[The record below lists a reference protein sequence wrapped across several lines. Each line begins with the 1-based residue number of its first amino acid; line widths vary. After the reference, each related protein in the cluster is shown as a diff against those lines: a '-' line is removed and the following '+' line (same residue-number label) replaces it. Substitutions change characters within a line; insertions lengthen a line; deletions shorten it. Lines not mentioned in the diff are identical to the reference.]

1 MDKKEAKRILSDAK
15 AVLTQYIESRGL
27 RKTQERYAILE
38 AVYGFNEPFS
48 IEDLSNALMEK
59 CQVTL
64 PTLYRTLDLFITLGL
79 VIRHTQKDV
88 QHYEKCYGEKSFF
101 QMVCVHCGKTIPFKS
116 AALVEA
122 LRDSKYPRF
131 RPVNATVCVYGSCA
145 ACNSRLAREQKKI
158 ERQRLLQEKKS
169 QQLKAERLKRQLEN
183 QRKRREEAKKK
194 DL

>member
-88 QHYEKCYGEKSFF
+88 QHYEKCYGEKGFF

-169 QQLKAERLKRQLEN
+169 QQLKVERMKRQLEN

>member
-88 QHYEKCYGEKSFF
+88 QHYEKCYGEKGFF

-116 AALVEA
+116 AALVDA
-122 LRDSKYPRF
+122 LRDSKFPRF

>member
-88 QHYEKCYGEKSFF
+88 QHYEKCYGEKGFF

-116 AALVEA
+116 AALVDA

-131 RPVNATVCVYGSCA
+131 RPVNATVCVYGSCND
-145 ACNSRLAREQKKI
+145 CCRR
-158 ERQRLLQEKKS
+158 R
-169 QQLKAERLKRQLEN
+169 KASS
-183 QRKRREEAKKK
+183 
-194 DL
+194 

>member
-48 IEDLSNALMEK
+48 IEDLSNALMDK

-88 QHYEKCYGEKSFF
+88 QHYEKCYGEKGFF

>member
-88 QHYEKCYGEKSFF
+88 QHYEKCYGEKVFF

-131 RPVNATVCVYGSCA
+131 RPVNATVCVFGSCA